1 MKSAGPVCLLIL
13 ATAAG
18 PGLLAAQIATSDG
31 AYRVGPKD
39 LIEVRVFEEDSFNVS
54 GRVSEQ
60 GTIRLPLLGEIEV
73 EGLTDT
79 EIAAILKVALEK
91 YLQRA
96 TVTVEVREFRSKP
109 ISVIGAVNRPG
120 TLELSAR
127 WTLFEAL
134 TEAGGLTDQRGEVVY
149 VLRHASNGLFD
160 QLEIR
165 IEDLLVRGDQH
176 VNIPIFANDVIH
188 VPPAREVSVFFMG
201 EVERPGAVTFKS
213 TDRISL
219 VTAIARAGG
228 LTERAAHR
236 IVVKR
241 TDDSGMLRELVAHFK
256 RIMAGEEPD
265 LLLQPGDVVVV
276 KESFF

>member
-1 MKSAGPVCLLIL
+1 MRRAVVGGVCVFLVALSSAVAQQAAL
-13 ATAAG
+13 ATG
-18 PGLLAAQIATSDG
+18 
-31 AYRVGPKD
+31 YRIGPKD
-39 LIEVRVFEEDSFNVS
+39 LVEIRVFEEPSLNVQRRVPDSGSIDV
-54 GRVSEQ
+54 
-60 GTIRLPLLGEIEV
+60 PLLGEV
-73 EGLTDT
+73 PVQGLTA
-79 EIAAILKVALEK
+79 EELAARLEAAWEADF
-91 YLQRA
+91 LQTA
-96 TVTVEVREFRSKP
+96 TVGVQVREFRSRP
-109 ISVIGAVNRPG
+109 ISVIGAVKKPG
-120 TLELSAR
+120 NLELSGR
-127 WTLFEAL
+127 WTLLEAL
-134 TEAGGLTDQRGEVVY
+134 TEAGGLADNHGDAIR
-149 VLRHASNGLFD
+149 VLRRAENGLSD
-160 QLEIR
+160 QLTISLD
-165 IEDLLVRGDQH
+165 DLLKRADPAA
-176 VNIPIFANDVIH
+176 NIPIFANDVIH